1 MDDNEK
7 ICEKCRQ
14 LHHCDE
20 HHILP
25 EGIFG
30 EGETVPLCKNC
41 HDKYHRFLGYKYTR
55 KINKQSEEFYFEK
68 WYK

>member
-1 MDDNEK
+1 MSDDKKMKE
-7 ICEKCRQ
+7 CRKCGKPYY
-14 LHHCDE
+14 CDE

-41 HDKYHRFLGYKYTR
+41 HDKYHRFLGHKYLR
-55 KINKQSEEFYFEK
+55 K
-68 WYK
+68 